1 MLSRLHSG
9 FGCCPVPRPTV
20 GSSKA
25 CDSVSHKIL
34 LEQLWKR
41 RLLEQAGRCME
52 NWLRGQAQRVVIS
65 GTVWLEA
72 SNDQC
77 TPGVN
82 TGSSLL

>member
-1 MLSRLHSG
+1 MG
-9 FGCCPVPRPTV
+9 EGQAVGIVCP

-25 CDSVSHKIL
+25 FDMKTTLAWPKVL
-34 LEQLWKR
+34 LVKLWKCG
-41 RLLEQAGRCME
+41 LSEQAGRCTE